1 MISTSSKLAMALG
14 VIGAIA
20 LSVPSAEAS
29 SKRSTTTKVHR
40 TATPADAYVRQ
51 PSFRG
56 AYNYMAPPSGGGINF
71 NDGRSGANYNP
82 NQ

>member
-1 MISTSSKLAMALG
+1 MISTSSKLAIALG

-29 SKRSTTTKVHR
+29 SNKRSSTNVHR
-40 TATPADAYVRQ
+40 TVTPADAYVRQ
-51 PSFRG
+51 PTLRG
-56 AYNYMAPPSGGGINF
+56 AYNYAAPRNSGGINF
-71 NDGRSGANYNP
+71 NDGRFGANYNP

>member
-1 MISTSSKLAMALG
+1 MISISSKLAIALG

-29 SKRSTTTKVHR
+29 SKRSTTKVHR
-40 TATPADAYVRQ
+40 TVAPADVYVRQ

-71 NDGRSGANYNP
+71 NDGRGGPNYNP